1 MNDRGYLLI
10 KRSVLVFENYFKTMR
25 RYIPFVE
32 QVVEIEEDIDDPITD
47 EIEKSLWGLK
57 NKFDFDTEEI
67 KIVVKNYKNN
77 NLRRK

>member
-1 MNDRGYLLI
+1 M
-10 KRSVLVFENYFKTMR
+10 FENYFKTMR

-57 NKFDFDTEEI
+57 HKFDFDTEEI
-67 KIVVKNYKNN
+67 QIVVKNYKDNN
-77 NLRRK
+77 IRRK